1 MKRPFALSVVVP
13 VYNGATSIGELVGAL
28 RALDLPGGLEVVL
41 VNDGS
46 ADDSFEVCRALAAGP
61 GAPVTLVDLS
71 RNYGEHNAV
80 MAGLAHA
87 RGDYTITM
95 DDDLQNPPEEV
106 RRLFEHARDN
116 GHDVV
121 YTHYA
126 TKEHAAWR
134 NIGSRFTNWCADRLI
149 DKPRGLYLSSFRCIS
164 AFLRERLV
172 SYDGPYPYV
181 DGLIF
186 QITENV
192 GRLQVQHLPRAEG
205 RSNYTLRR
213 LFRLWLSMFLNF
225 SVMPLRFASITGMV
239 IAGLGLLGLVVV
251 LLEALLKRDLPT
263 GWASLMSTVALLA
276 GVQLMIL
283 GVMGEYLGRMFL
295 TANRKPQYLV
305 RRVYVREADALVAH
319 EPAAGTAAAGRPYAG
334 VDRAH
339 VSPVEEVA
347 GGAPTAAPAPSWQ
360 AAVID
365 EPGRDARARAAE

>member
-13 VYNGATSIGELVGAL
+13 VYNGAASVGELVAAL
-28 RALDLPGGLEVVL
+28 RALEIVGGLEIVL

-46 ADDSFEVCRALAAGP
+46 ADNSFEVCRELAASS

-106 RRLFEHARDN
+106 RRLYEHARDN
-116 GHDVV
+116 DYDVV
-121 YTHYA
+121 YTYYA
-126 TKEHAAWR
+126 SKAHAAWR
-134 NIGSRFTNWCADRLI
+134 NIGSHFTNWCADRLI

-186 QITENV
+186 QITEKV
-192 GRLQVQHLPRAEG
+192 GRLQVGHLPRAEG

-213 LFRLWLSMFLNF
+213 LLRLWLSMFLNF

-239 IAGLGLLGLVVV
+239 LSGCGLLGFVAV
-251 LLEALLKRDLPT
+251 LIEALIKHDLPT
-263 GWASLMSTVALLA
+263 GWASVMSTVALLA

-305 RRVYVREADALVAH
+305 RRVYARAGEILVAH
-319 EPAAGTAAAGRPYAG
+319 EPAPGSAAAGRPYATD
-334 VDRAH
+334 DRPH
-339 VSPVEEVA
+339 VSPVDDVA
-347 GGAPTAAPAPSWQ
+347 AAGSADGLLTDRSRPSR
-360 AAVID
+360 
-365 EPGRDARARAAE
+365 RDLPDRAAE

>member
-1 MKRPFALSVVVP
+1 MKRPFALSIVVP
-13 VYNGATSIGELVGAL
+13 VYNGAASVGELVAAL
-28 RALDLPGGLEVVL
+28 RALEVPGGLEVVL

-46 ADDSFEVCRALAAGP
+46 PDNSFEVCRALAAQP

-87 RGDYTITM
+87 RGDYAITM

-106 RRLFEHARDN
+106 RRLFEYTRDN
-116 GHDVV
+116 DYDVV
-121 YTHYA
+121 YTYYA
-126 TKEHAAWR
+126 TKQHAAWR

-149 DKPRGLYLSSFRCIS
+149 DKPRGLYLSSFRCVS

-192 GRLQVQHLPRAEG
+192 GRLQVMHLPRAEG

-213 LFRLWLSMFLNF
+213 LVRLWLSMFLNF
-225 SVMPLRFASITGMV
+225 SVLPLRVASVTGMV
-239 IAGLGLLGLVVV
+239 LSGCGLLGFLAV
-251 LLEALLKRDLPT
+251 LIEALINRGLPT

-283 GVMGEYLGRMFL
+283 GVVGEYLGRMFL
-295 TANRKPQYLV
+295 TANRKPQYMV
-305 RRVYVREADALVAH
+305 RRIYLHDGGSLVAH
-319 EPAAGTAAAGRPYAG
+319 EPAAGSAASGRPYAG
-334 VDRAH
+334 GDRAH
-339 VSPVEEVA
+339 ISPVEA
-347 GGAPTAAPAPSWQ
+347 
-360 AAVID
+360 
-365 EPGRDARARAAE
+365 ARAQWSSTPPLPPPLQNTADRAAE

>member
-1 MKRPFALSVVVP
+1 MNRPFALSVVVP
-13 VYNGATSIGELVGAL
+13 VYNGAASIGELVSAL
-28 RALDLPGGLEVVL
+28 RALDVPGGLEIVL

-46 ADDSFEVCRALAAGP
+46 PDNSFEVCRELAARA
-61 GAPVTLVDLS
+61 GAPITLVDLS

-106 RRLFEHARDN
+106 RRLFEYTRDN
-116 GHDVV
+116 GFDVV

-126 TKEHAAWR
+126 TKQHSAWR

-149 DKPRGLYLSSFRCIS
+149 EKPRGLYLSSFRCIS

-186 QITENV
+186 QITENF
-192 GRLQVQHLPRAEG
+192 GRLQVLHLPRNEG

-213 LFRLWLSMFLNF
+213 LVRLWLSMFLNF
-225 SVMPLRFASITGMV
+225 SVLPLRFASITGMV
-239 IAGLGLLGLVVV
+239 LSGCGLLGFVVV
-251 LLEALLKRDLPT
+251 LIEALIKRDLPT

-295 TANRKPQYLV
+295 TANRKPQYMV
-305 RRVYVREADALVAH
+305 RRVYLREGGALLAH
-319 EPAAGTAAAGRPYAG
+319 EPPAGSAAAGRPYATE
-334 VDRAH
+334 DRPH
-339 VSPVEEVA
+339 VWPVPAIGMDRSP
-347 GGAPTAAPAPSWQ
+347 
-360 AAVID
+360 AAVAPPRHD
-365 EPGRDARARAAE
+365 TPDRAAE

>member
-13 VYNGATSIGELVGAL
+13 VYNGGASIGELVGAL

-46 ADDSFEVCRALAAGP
+46 ADDSFEVCRGLAAGP

-106 RRLFEHARDN
+106 RRLYEHARDN
-116 GHDVV
+116 DYDVV

-149 DKPRGLYLSSFRCIS
+149 AKPRGLYLSSFRCIS

-192 GRLQVQHLPRAEG
+192 GRLQVTHLPRAEG

-213 LFRLWLSMFLNF
+213 LLRLWLSMFLNF

-239 IAGLGLLGLVVV
+239 IAGLGIAGLIVV
-251 LLEALLKRDLPT
+251 LLEALLKSDLPT
-263 GWASLMSTVALLA
+263 GWASLMSTLALLA

-305 RRVYVREADALVAH
+305 RRIYLRDGERLVTH
-319 EPAAGTAAAGRPYAG
+319 EPAAGSAAAGRPYAG

-339 VSPVEEVA
+339 VSPVENV
-347 GGAPTAAPAPSWQ
+347 GIGPLSIVAPAVTADQRRRDSPDQ
-360 AAVID
+360 AA
-365 EPGRDARARAAE
+365 E

>member
-28 RALDLPGGLEVVL
+28 RALDIPGGLEIVL

-46 ADDSFEVCRALAAGP
+46 ADNSFDACRALVGTP
-61 GAPVTLVDLS
+61 GAPVSLVNLS

-87 RGDYTITM
+87 RGDYAITM

-106 RRLFEHARDN
+106 RRLLEYTRD
-116 GHDVV
+116 GGYDVV

-134 NIGSRFTNWCADRLI
+134 NLGSRFTNWCADRLI
-149 DKPRGLYLSSFRCIS
+149 DKPRGLYLSSFRCVS

-192 GRLQVQHLPRAEG
+192 GRLQVRHLPRAEG
-205 RSNYTLRR
+205 RSNYTLPR

-225 SVMPLRFASITGMV
+225 SVMPLRFASISGMV
-239 IAGLGLLGLVVV
+239 LSGCGMLGFLVV
-251 LLEALLKRDLPT
+251 LIEALMKRDLPT
-263 GWASLMSTVALLA
+263 GWASLMSALALLA

-283 GVMGEYLGRMFL
+283 GIMGEYLGRMFL

-305 RRVYVREADALVAH
+305 RHAYVRDGERIVAH
-319 EPAAGTAAAGRPYAG
+319 EPAAGTAAAGRPYA
-334 VDRAH
+334 VDDRAH
-339 VSPVEEVA
+339 ASPLDGE
-347 GGAPTAAPAPSWQ
+347 AASSG
-360 AAVID
+360 I
-365 EPGRDARARAAE
+365 ARSAAAE